1 LLFDSPCPARLAFSS
16 KSNSTFA
23 ARTQE
28 AGGTVIT
35 RQQVLE
41 LLFLIIFATIH
52 GYGAAWLAVRM
63 LFRPHNPVKLLG
75 VTVWPQGMIP
85 RHRARLAQTIG
96 NAVGNELVSH
106 DTVVDALFETD
117 FFQRKVTDL
126 IGSYTHDLLD
136 KPRSSFVEALPQGVR
151 APVLDAISAL
161 QLRVAEYI
169 AGILRSEETA
179 AAVNS
184 FIDRRVDELL
194 SRRLSEVVTDE
205 TYEQLVG
212 FVEERF
218 RHVVNER
225 GFEAK
230 VRDFVAARV
239 DELAGSQATL
249 AEVFTP
255 DAVAIVKE
263 RIDSQLTPVVQR
275 LSEIATNKRTRQQIG
290 ALIKREVDDYY
301 QQLNFF
307 KKIFV
312 SRERIHQEV
321 DEMVNKTLP
330 RRVEEL
336 LRGEAFAQEA
346 AAFLNSTI
354 DGVLAR
360 PLNEL
365 VGRIAPDKLELIKD
379 QITGRILAIARG
391 AELSKTVS
399 AYSSD
404 AIARFRPHTLRA
416 VVEHAS
422 PDSAQRLKS
431 FLSKSLLGVLARED
445 TARTVNNILTA
456 QIDRLLVAP
465 IGRIGDHVPE
475 GSVARASGALVERI
489 VSVARERLPQAI
501 KEFDIGGIVRDK
513 VSTYPVKKLEDLVLS
528 VAQQHL
534 RKIELFGA
542 VIGFFL
548 GLSQAGYFA
557 LKYTGTLARL
567 SAWF

>member
-1 LLFDSPCPARLAFSS
+1 
-16 KSNSTFA
+16 
-23 ARTQE
+23 
-28 AGGTVIT
+28 
-35 RQQVLE
+35 
-41 LLFLIIFATIH
+41 LLFLITFATIH

-63 LFRPHNPVKLLG
+63 LFRPHTPKKLFGL
-75 VTVWPQGMIP
+75 TVWPQGMIP

-117 FFQRKVTDL
+117 FFQRKVSDL
-126 IGSYTHDLLD
+126 VETYTRELVD
-136 KPRSSFVEALPQGVR
+136 KPRSSFVDALPSSLR

-169 AGILRSEETA
+169 ADILKSEETA

-184 FIDRRVDELL
+184 FIDRRVDEILA
-194 SRRLSEVVTDE
+194 RRLTEVVTDDLY
-205 TYEQLVG
+205 TQLLG

-218 RHVVNER
+218 RLVTNER

-230 VRDFVAARV
+230 IRDFVSARV
-239 DELAGSQATL
+239 DELAHSQATL

-255 DAVAIVKE
+255 ETVAIVME
-263 RIDSQLTPVVQR
+263 RIDAQLAPVVSH
-275 LSEIATNKRTRQQIG
+275 LSEIATNRRTRQQIG

-312 SRERIHQEV
+312 SRERIHYEV

-330 RRVEEL
+330 RRVEEF
-336 LRGEAFAQEA
+336 LRGEAFAHEA
-346 AAFLNSTI
+346 EAFLNSTI
-354 DGVLAR
+354 DNFLAR
-360 PLNEL
+360 PLDEL
-365 VGRIAPDKLELIKD
+365 IGSVSTDKLELIKD
-379 QITGRILAIARG
+379 QIAGRILDIARG
-391 AELSKTVS
+391 DELLKTVS

-404 AIARFRPHTLRA
+404 ALARLRPHTLRA
-416 VVEHAS
+416 LVEHAS

-431 FLSKSLLGVLARED
+431 FLSKALLGVLAREE
-445 TARTVNNILTA
+445 TARTINNILTT
-456 QIDRLLVAP
+456 QIDRLLVTP
-465 IGRIGDHVPE
+465 IGRIGDHLPT
-475 GSVARASGALVERI
+475 GSVERARRALVERI
-489 VSVARERLPQAI
+489 VSTAREKLPQAI
-501 KEFDIGGIVRDK
+501 REFDIGGIVREK
-513 VSTYPVKKLEDLVLS
+513 VSSYPIEKLENLVLS
-528 VAQQHL
+528 VAKDHL

-557 LKYTGTLARL
+557 LKYTGTLSRLWAR
-567 SAWF
+567 F

>member
-1 LLFDSPCPARLAFSS
+1 
-16 KSNSTFA
+16 
-23 ARTQE
+23 
-28 AGGTVIT
+28 
-35 RQQVLE
+35 
-41 LLFLIIFATIH
+41 
-52 GYGAAWLAVRM
+52 M
-63 LFRPHNPVKLLG
+63 LFRPHNPVKFLG

-106 DTVVDALFETD
+106 DTVTDALFETD
-117 FFQRKVTDL
+117 FFRRKVSDL
-126 IGSYTHDLLD
+126 VGTYTHELLD
-136 KPRSSFVEALPQGVR
+136 KPRSSFVEALPAGVR

-161 QLRVAEYI
+161 QMRVAEYI
-169 AGILRSEETA
+169 ADILRSEETA
-179 AAVNS
+179 SAVNS

-194 SRRLSEVVTDE
+194 SRRLSEVVTDDA
-205 TYEQLVG
+205 YEQLVG

-218 RHVVNER
+218 RNIVTER

-230 VRDFVAARV
+230 VRDFVSARV
-239 DELAGSQATL
+239 DELARSGARL

-255 DAVAIVKE
+255 DTVALVKE
-263 RIDSQLTPVVQR
+263 RIDAQLAPVVAH
-275 LSEIATNKRTRQQIG
+275 LSELATNRKTRTQIG

-301 QQLNFF
+301 EQLNFF

-330 RRVEEL
+330 RRVEEF
-336 LRGEAFAQEA
+336 LRGEAFAREA
-346 AAFLNSTI
+346 EEFLNTTI
-354 DGVLAR
+354 DGLLAR

-365 VGRIAPDKLELIKD
+365 VGSVAPEKLELIKD
-379 QITGRILAIARG
+379 QIAGRVLTIARG

-404 AIARFRPHTLRA
+404 ALARLRPHTLRA
-416 VVEHAS
+416 MLEHAS

-431 FLSKSLLGVLARED
+431 FLSKALLGVLARDD
-445 TARTVNNILTA
+445 TARTINNILTA
-456 QIDRLLVAP
+456 QIERLLIAP

-475 GSVARASGALVERI
+475 RTVERASLALVER
-489 VSVARERLPQAI
+489 VVGVARERLPQAI
-501 KEFDIGGIVRDK
+501 KEFDIGGIVREK
-513 VSTYPVKKLEDLVLS
+513 VSNYPVKKLEDLVLS

-534 RKIELFGA
+534 RKIEMFGA

-548 GLSQAGYFA
+548 GVSQAGYFA
-557 LKYTGTLARL
+557 LKYTGALARL
-567 SAWF
+567 GAWF